1 MLIKAERIPAGK
13 IKGRDS
19 DLCGCRLN
27 LLERWNHNDCSY
39 SSPLGFEPFA
49 LANSLMFGLLS
60 LFKAGNR
67 PLKSF
72 LNVLFHCL
80 TQACVLLARR
90 IGGLLSPLQSFYVLE
105 SM

>member
-1 MLIKAERIPAGK
+1 
-13 IKGRDS
+13 
-19 DLCGCRLN
+19 
-27 LLERWNHNDCSY
+27 
-39 SSPLGFEPFA
+39 
-49 LANSLMFGLLS
+49 MFGLLS